1 MFTVTETEAA
11 VIRRVFEE
19 EGELSAMIEVRR
31 LFPGIPD
38 NVQARDCAR
47 TIAGWR
53 PVPAAPVPMTRLW
66 RGR

>member
-31 LFPGIPD
+31 LFLGITD
-38 NVQARDCAR
+38 DVEARDCAR

-53 PVPAAPVPMTRLW
+53 PVPVAPVPMTRLQ